1 MKGYRLYGNKK
12 RLLFKTNHRWTRL
25 WISKNVNVKIKCRIM
40 INLYVGFPTFYFT
53 FTIKALYPP
62 KD

>member
-40 INLYVGFPTFYFT
+40 IDLSVGFPTFYFN
-53 FTIKALYPP
+53 ISN
-62 KD
+62 